1 MERRQIPERTDWQAI
16 ARDNGFLFHHVNG
29 EKYWDESACW
39 TLGLRELETCIEDPS
54 AELYAMCLALV
65 DEACASQE
73 LMERLALPEAA
84 WDVIAQSW
92 RSGAPSLYGRFDFAY
107 DGSGPAK
114 LLEFNADTPT
124 SIYETAYFQWLWLEH
139 AIERGVLP
147 AGSDQFNRLH
157 EALVARMGAILTPGS
172 LLHLSS
178 DAGHVED
185 RSTVLYLEDIAQQA
199 SLEPRFIAID
209 RIGLDAGGQFVDDT
223 GTQIGALFKL
233 YPWEDILVS
242 EYAGKLDATRTV
254 FLEPAWKAILSN
266 KAMLPLLWRKYAGH
280 PNLLPAA
287 FAGTMAGDEI
297 AAKPHARKPFFSR
310 EGADIELDD
319 GTVRHRGPAQGYG
332 AEGHIVQAYAPLAT
346 DGTNHAVIGSWI
358 VGDEAVAMSVREDTS
373 PITRDLARFVPHA
386 IVGD

>member
-1 MERRQIPERTDWQAI
+1 MQRLAIPERPDWQRI
-16 ARDNGFLFHHVNG
+16 ARDSGFLFHHVGG

-39 TLGLRELETCIEDPS
+39 TLGLRELETRIEDPT
-54 AELYAMCLALV
+54 AELHAMCLALV
-65 DEACASQE
+65 DDACASQE
-73 LMERLALPEAA
+73 LMERLALPEPA
-84 WDVIAQSW
+84 WDLIAQSW
-92 RSGAPSLYGRFDFAY
+92 RSGAPSLYGRFDLAY
-107 DGSGPAK
+107 DGTGPAK
-114 LLEFNADTPT
+114 MLEFNADTPT

-139 AIERGVLP
+139 AIERGLLP
-147 AGSDQFNRLH
+147 PGSDQFNRLH
-157 EALVARMGAILTPGS
+157 EALVARMAAILTPGS

-178 DAGHVED
+178 SAEHVED

-199 SLEPRFIAID
+199 GLEPRFVAID
-209 RIGLDAGGQFVDDT
+209 RIGTDAGGQFVDPE
-223 GTQIGALFKL
+223 GTVIGALFKL

-242 EYAGKLDATRTV
+242 EYAGSLGKTQTL

-266 KAMLPLLWRKYAGH
+266 KAMLPLLWQRFPHH

-287 FAGTMAGDEI
+287 FAGTPEGNAI
-297 AAKPHARKPFFSR
+297 AAGPHARKPYFSR

-319 GTVRHRGPAQGYG
+319 GTTRHRGPAQGYG
-332 AEGHIVQAYAPLAT
+332 AEGHIVQGYARLAS